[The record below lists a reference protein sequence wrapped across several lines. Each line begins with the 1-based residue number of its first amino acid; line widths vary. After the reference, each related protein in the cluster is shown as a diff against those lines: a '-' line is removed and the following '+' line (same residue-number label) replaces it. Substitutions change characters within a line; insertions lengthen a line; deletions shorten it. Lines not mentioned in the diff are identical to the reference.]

1 MVQERD
7 LVLLSQLWIMHVADR
22 EQLMVTAGFT
32 SITRINTRLLALVR
46 AGILRRFFIGCDGG
60 RKALYA
66 LSAKGAQLIGMPR
79 RGPRRSQ
86 DEFLVAD
93 FSVLHQLAINNVYCN
108 LRFGKI
114 PIPHVQFVN
123 WIAFTETI
131 TADLPLIPDG
141 YVEFMT
147 PSGIDSSFIEVD
159 LGHEALSVW
168 EKKAAHYKQLAMS
181 GDFARR
187 FKQSRFRVLVLV
199 NSARRA
205 RAIRAAVAA
214 VTEKLFWFAML
225 DEVSGDKFFSPVWLI
240 ASGVSIR
247 SRAFLQRS
255 WTPPS
260 LKSSSSALMAAIAGA
275 SPFSR
280 NPSNGPNSA
289 QINSRRSA

>member
-1 MVQERD
+1 MTGTKRRGGRRRGLMVQERD

-22 EQLMVTAGFT
+22 KQLMAAAGFT

-46 AGILRRFFIGCDGG
+46 TGILRRFFIGCEGG

-66 LSAKGAQLIGMPR
+66 LSAKGAQLIDMPR
-79 RGPRRSQ
+79 RGPRRPQ

-93 FSVLHQLAINNVYCN
+93 FSVLHQLAINNVYCT
-108 LRFGKI
+108 LRFGRI
-114 PIPHVQFVN
+114 PIPQVQFVN
-123 WIAFTETI
+123 WMGFTEPI
-131 TADLPLIPDG
+131 TTDLRLIPDG
-141 YVEFMT
+141 YVEFRT

-168 EKKAAHYKQLAMS
+168 KEKAAHYKQLAKS

-187 FKQSRFRVLVLV
+187 FEQSRFRVLVLV

-225 DEVSGDKFFSPVWLI
+225 DEVDGEKFFGPVWLRPM
-240 ASGVSIR
+240 GQTQQSI
-247 SRAFLQRS
+247 F
-255 WTPPS
+255 
-260 LKSSSSALMAAIAGA
+260 
-275 SPFSR
+275 
-280 NPSNGPNSA
+280 
-289 QINSRRSA
+289 